1 MTERRDT
8 PPPPSVDPLA
18 GVMAFILPGAGHWL
32 RGERKR
38 AVYIAI
44 GVFGLFFGGLLIGGI
59 DVVDR
64 RADRLETRL
73 SFFGQA
79 FVGPTAFVVDHI
91 HYTRFKVIDP
101 DRGPRAP
108 LPGEQPTLIKSLGKV
123 NEIGV
128 LFALVAGMLN
138 FIVILDAMF
147 AGRPDP
153 DEDED
158 EGENESGAGQR
169 GSGGSVGGSV
179 DTSGGKS

>member
-44 GVFGLFFGGLLIGGI
+44 GVFGLFFGGMLIGGI

-73 SFFGQA
+73 SFLAQA

-91 HYTRFKVIDP
+91 HHTRFKVVDP

-108 LPGEQPTLIKSLGKV
+108 LPGEQPELTKSLGKV

-147 AGRPDP
+147 AGRPEP

-158 EGENESGAGQR
+158 DDASGAGDR
-169 GSGGSVGGSV
+169 GSGGPGGR
-179 DTSGGKS
+179 GGRS